1 MSKKGSSESSGQSP
15 KKFSRRTCRMLVIL
29 AGVAVLAALGC
40 VLFFSLS
47 GTGEPA
53 AYTPSQPNQTASSQ
67 QETQPVNPEGATQ
80 AQTPTTEEP
89 SLPQE
94 PTESAP
100 PETTAPLETT
110 PPEILSTVPPV
121 LPPASTA
128 IELPYT
134 IPGTELV
141 ILKVADYSGIY
152 LEDGSD
158 GNVSGIAVALL
169 CNTGDEAIE
178 YVDVTMVYEDKTL
191 VFKASAIPAGARIAV
206 QEMNKVS
213 CSDGALLECSA
224 SIAALETLDLAEDAL
239 KLEDNGDN
247 SITITNL
254 TNEEIVTVRVFY
266 KYYLEDEATFIGGIT
281 YTAKISNLKPQES
294 IVVTPSHYTSEGS
307 VVVMV
312 RTYDTDA

>member
-1 MSKKGSSESSGQSP
+1 MSKKCSSESSGQSP

-53 AYTPSQPNQTASSQ
+53 ADTPSQPNQTASSQ

-178 YVDVTMVYEDKTL
+178 YVDVTMVYEDKAL
-191 VFKASAIPAGARIAV
+191 VFKASAIPAGAMIAV

-224 SIAALETLDLAEDAL
+224 SIAALETLDLAEDSL
-239 KLEDNGDN
+239 RLEDNGDN

>member
-53 AYTPSQPNQTASSQ
+53 VDTPSQPNQTASSQ

-141 ILKVADYSGIY
+141 VLKVADYSGIY

-224 SIAALETLDLAEDAL
+224 SIAALETLDLAEDSL
-239 KLEDNGDN
+239 RLEDNGDN

-254 TNEEIVTVRVFY
+254 TNEEIATVRVFY

>member
-53 AYTPSQPNQTASSQ
+53 VDTPSQPNQTASSQ

-141 ILKVADYSGIY
+141 VLKVADYSGIY

-224 SIAALETLDLAEDAL
+224 SIAALETLDLAEDSL
-239 KLEDNGDN
+239 RLEDNGDN

-254 TNEEIVTVRVFY
+254 TNEEIATVRVFY

-281 YTAKISNLKPQES
+281 YTAKISNLKPQEF